1 MMTTQTEPGDTSEP
15 PKDSV
20 DELHANATG
29 VWAVRSTSTTV
40 YYLDLDRRRLL
51 RLRGVGSPAGPYDG
65 CWVPLVSFATL
76 GGEHEVVRVGAR
88 NEFLTDPDG
97 WAASYRFWIP
107 RMCSRIDRV
116 DRDVADALSE
126 SD

>member
-1 MMTTQTEPGDTSEP
+1 MTTQTEPGDTSEP

-51 RLRGVGSPAGPYDG
+51 RLRGGVGGQPRRT
-65 CWVPLVSFATL
+65 VRRVL
-76 GGEHEVVRVGAR
+76 GSTRKLRDPGWRTRGGQGRGGAQ
-88 NEFLTDPDG
+88 
-97 WAASYRFWIP
+97 
-107 RMCSRIDRV
+107 
-116 DRDVADALSE
+116 
-126 SD
+126 